1 MQTHAPKS
9 LGSQRRLPEWV
20 PDTVRTYLAHVEDG
34 TSLRNI
40 ARATGVHASTVM
52 RQVRR
57 TEGLRDD
64 PLADAALRSLET
76 LWHGSGRD
84 SAPNRHG
91 GIAKTMT
98 RTPTDHDR
106 IDRESLR
113 ALRALT
119 EPGAL
124 LVIAEGVED
133 AVVVAHVQDD
143 RPVRRAVVPRDVAE
157 ILALKEWIEGKTRGR
172 LSRYSITPA
181 GRTELSRLM
190 AQSESRKV
198 ASIDDSRPLSAR
210 LSGQGGAR
218 KPRTAGAEPPLRVL
232 ARRKRGDGSSF
243 LSKPM
248 VRAAERFRESYE
260 IARAGGAISDDI
272 GDLIEGRMRPMMAS
286 TDGATA
292 LALPRH
298 QSAFQS
304 LAKAV
309 EKLGPELA
317 EAVILSCCK
326 ETGMEEIE
334 QRLDFPARS
343 GKIVLRIALNTLLRH
358 YEAVG
363 DEGHDLIY

>member
-1 MQTHAPKS
+1 MRTHAQQS
-9 LGSQRRLPEWV
+9 FGSRQRLPAWV

-40 ARATGVHASTVM
+40 ARETGVHASTVM

-57 TEGLRDD
+57 CEGLRDD

-84 SAPNRHG
+84 SGPDRHG
-91 GIAKTMT
+91 GTAKTMT
-98 RTPTDHDR
+98 RIPNDHDR
-106 IDRESLR
+106 IDREALR

-124 LVIAEGVED
+124 LIIAEGVED
-133 AVVVAHVQDD
+133 AVVVAHVEDD

-157 ILALKEWIEGKTRGR
+157 ILALKEWIEGRTRGR
-172 LSRYSITPA
+172 LSRYSITPS
-181 GRTELSRLM
+181 GRTELGRLM
-190 AQSESRKV
+190 AQNESRKV
-198 ASIDDSRPLSAR
+198 ASISEVTKTTAKP
-210 LSGQGGAR
+210 GQGAQK

-232 ARRKRGDGSSF
+232 ARRKRGDGSAF

-260 IARAGGAISDDI
+260 IARAGGAIGDDL
-272 GDLIEGRMRPMMAS
+272 GALLEGHVRPAMPS
-286 TDGATA
+286 GGGATA
-292 LALPRH
+292 LAIPRH
-298 QSAFQS
+298 MTAFQS
-304 LAKAV
+304 LAKAID
-309 EKLGPELA
+309 KLGPELS
-317 EAVILSCCK
+317 EAVILSCCD

-334 QRLDFPARS
+334 DRLDFPARS
-343 GKIVLRIALNTLLRH
+343 GKIVLRIALNTLVRH
-358 YEAVG
+358 YETVG

>member
-1 MQTHAPKS
+1 MQTQAPKS
-9 LGSQRRLPEWV
+9 FGPHRHLPAWV
-20 PDTVRTYLAHVEDG
+20 PDTVRTYLCHVEDG

-40 ARATGVHASTVM
+40 ARETGVHASTVM

-76 LWHGSGRD
+76 LWHGSDRD
-84 SAPNRHG
+84 SAPGRHG

-98 RTPTDHDR
+98 RTPTDQDR
-106 IDRESLR
+106 IDRETLR

-133 AVVVAHVQDD
+133 AVVVAHVDED
-143 RPVRRAVVPRDVAE
+143 RPVRRAVVPRDLAE
-157 ILALKEWIEGKTRGR
+157 ILALKEWIEGRTRGR

-181 GRTELSRLM
+181 GRAELGRLM
-190 AQSESRKV
+190 AQSESRRV
-198 ASIDDSRPLSAR
+198 AAATDPRPLGDM
-210 LSGQGGAR
+210 LSGQGTAR

-232 ARRKRGDGSSF
+232 ARRKRGDGSAF

-248 VRAAERFRESYE
+248 IRAAERFRESYE
-260 IARAGGAISDDI
+260 IARAGGAI
-272 GDLIEGRMRPMMAS
+272 GDEIEDLLEGRIRPMTA
-286 TDGATA
+286 TIDGATA

-298 QSAFQS
+298 QAAFQS
-304 LAKAV
+304 LYKAIA
-309 EKLGPELA
+309 KLGPELA

-334 QRLDFPARS
+334 DRLDFPARS
-343 GKIVLRIALNTLLRH
+343 GKIILRIALNTLVRH
-358 YEAVG
+358 YETVG